1 MPSTRILVI
10 SQDRWL
16 LDRLR
21 DVLDNAGFEA
31 EIALSGA
38 VGVNI
43 AVERRVDL
51 MVADE
56 AVEDFQNVRKIKDP
70 AAATYRLP
78 AILIKA
84 NGEAPKQEVMRI
96 FPSAVLARNFEADEL
111 IASIKKALDRRLNAK
126 TKCCA

>member
-1 MPSTRILVI
+1 MPSKRILVI

-21 DVLDNAGFEA
+21 DVLDSAGFEA

-70 AAATYRLP
+70 AASTYRLP

-96 FPSAVLARNFEADEL
+96 FPAAVLARNFEADEL
-111 IASIKKALDRRLNAK
+111 IASIKKALDRRVN
-126 TKCCA
+126 TKKKACA